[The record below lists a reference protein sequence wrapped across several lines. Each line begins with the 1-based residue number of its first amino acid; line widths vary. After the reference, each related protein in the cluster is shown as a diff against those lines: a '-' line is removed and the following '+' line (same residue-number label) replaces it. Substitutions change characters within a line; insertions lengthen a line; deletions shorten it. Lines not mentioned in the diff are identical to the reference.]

1 MKIRVCR
8 RNQIQIDIDA
18 PNAARKRRKT
28 YTALGMLTRETD
40 FDYVSLEETRSK
52 SGKGYHITITRAK
65 KMTWTESNYY
75 GLLLG
80 DDHWRGLFNHLRIA
94 AHRRH
99 PILFF
104 EKGKR

>member
-1 MKIRVCR
+1 MKALPCR

-18 PNAARKRRKT
+18 PHAARKRRKT

-40 FDYVSLEETRSK
+40 FDYIGLHEERSK

-65 KMTWTESNYY
+65 KMSWTESNYY
-75 GLLLG
+75 ATILG
-80 DDHWRGLFNHLRIA
+80 DDWWRALFNHIRIYQG
-94 AHRRH
+94 RRH

-104 EKGKR
+104 KKGK